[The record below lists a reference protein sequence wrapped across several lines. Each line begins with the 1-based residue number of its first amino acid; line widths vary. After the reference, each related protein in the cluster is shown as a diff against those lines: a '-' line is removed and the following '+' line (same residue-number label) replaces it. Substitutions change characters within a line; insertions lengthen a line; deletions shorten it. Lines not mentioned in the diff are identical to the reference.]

1 MPTEPDDLE
10 SLIDAGEV
18 AAILGLSHRNSVST
32 YRTRYD
38 DFPDGRPAPGGGR
51 GRLWIRAEIIDWHQR
66 FRSRREEAATSEP
79 SERLDA
85 LVAATARL
93 LLANPG
99 RDISIRE
106 IAAEAGVAHSDLYR
120 HADSKERLVELAV
133 AQVEASIRVAMPAD
147 LDRLVDNLVPIL
159 SRIRDSRAAMMV
171 VLDRAHKGLDPSSQQ
186 PLAVNVLA
194 GLLAEQQSRE
204 ARSGLD
210 PRMKAAAVSSML
222 WGLVVL
228 EPRWCAALGLEEIDV
243 EQAATIVRAMLD
255 A

>member
-1 MPTEPDDLE
+1 MSADPDDLD

-51 GRLWIRAEIIDWHQR
+51 GRLWTRAEVVAWHQR
-66 FRSRREEAATSEP
+66 FRTQREEAADEP
-79 SERLDA
+79 SERLDS
-85 LVAATARL
+85 LVAATTRL

-99 RDISIRE
+99 REVSIRE

-133 AQVEASIRVAMPAD
+133 AQVEASIRDSMPAD
-147 LDRLVDNLVPIL
+147 LDRLRDNLVPFIGA
-159 SRIRDSRAAMMV
+159 IRDSRAAMMV
-171 VLDRAHKGLDPSSQQ
+171 MVDRALRGLDPSSRQ
-186 PLAVNVLA
+186 PLAVDALA
-194 GLLAEQQSRE
+194 GLLAERSRGG
-204 ARSGLD
+204 RSEVD
-210 PRMKAAAVSSML
+210 PRMKAAAVGGLL
-222 WGLVVL
+222 WGLFVL

-243 EQAATIVRAMLD
+243 EQTATIIRAVLD